1 MARTNLTVREGYRHS
16 GLRQQPLVLFAVV
29 LILSGAMLARLTW
42 LQVFNGKHYRQLAD
56 ENRIRLV
63 PRSPIRGRL
72 LDREGRVLASSKLTY
87 SLYLEPRL
95 VDASAWPP
103 LRDRLAS
110 LLSLSPSQLDR
121 RRSRGIDRDGYRI
134 TLAMDLKPD
143 QVLRFK
149 EQAQALKGCLLY
161 TSPSPRD

>member
-87 SLYLEPRL
+87 SLYPSPGLSMLRHGRHCGI
-95 VDASAWPP
+95 AWPACSASV
-103 LRDRLAS
+103 RLSWIGAAAAALIATAIGSPWPWISSLIRSCAS
-110 LLSLSPSQLDR
+110 
-121 RRSRGIDRDGYRI
+121 RSRHR
-134 TLAMDLKPD
+134 P
-143 QVLRFK
+143 
-149 EQAQALKGCLLY
+149 
-161 TSPSPRD
+161 